1 VRKLAAT
8 VALAGIAALAALVIP
23 VAASAHPLGNFTI
36 NRFSRLETSGP
47 RLYVLYVLDM
57 AEIPT
62 FQAGRIDQRAYAR
75 RIARNAEL
83 SVEGRRARLTPVAHA
98 LAHPRG
104 AGGLRTTRLEL
115 VLRGPILHEQSKV
128 IYQDNN
134 YRGRIGWKEIVV
146 GAKAHSISDD
156 LRAYPKDLLQSPL
169 DVTRVVTQLAPND
182 GRATPPALTRGRALQ
197 APDRVADSGFAR
209 LIGRRHLSALVIVA
223 SLAAALFWGA
233 AHALS
238 PGHGK
243 TIVTAYLVGSRGTP
257 LHAALLGLIVTAT
270 HTVGVFALG
279 LVTLSLSQFIV
290 PDRLY
295 PWLNLVSGLLVV
307 GVGAAVLWTR
317 LRHRLA
323 YARAR
328 AGAHHHRHHHDHGH
342 GNHHG
347 ADLGW
352 RSLVGVGVSGGLL
365 PCPSAL
371 VVLLAAIS
379 LHRVAFG
386 LLLIVAFSAGL
397 ALSITAVGLVAV
409 LAKRAFGRVGFDG
422 RIVGLLPAVS
432 ALVILVAG
440 VAMTARAVPKLG

>member
-1 VRKLAAT
+1 VRRLAVT
-8 VALAGIAALAALVIP
+8 VVLAGVAAVAALVLP
-23 VAASAHPLGNFTI
+23 AAASAHPLGNFTI

-62 FQAGRIDQRAYAR
+62 FQAGRIDPRAYAR

-83 SVEGRRARLTPVAHA
+83 DVDGRRARLAPVAHA

-115 VLRGPILHEQSKV
+115 VLRGPILHGRSRV
-128 IYQDNN
+128 VYHDNN
-134 YRGRIGWKEIVV
+134 YRARIGWKEIVV
-146 GAKAHSISDD
+146 GTDAHSVSDE

-169 DVTRVVTQLAPND
+169 DVTSVATELAPT
-182 GRATPPALTRGRALQ
+182 GGPATPPALTRGRALQ

-209 LIGRRHLSALVIVA
+209 LIGRRHLGALVIVA
-223 SLAAALFWGA
+223 SLAAALSWGA

-257 LHAALLGLIVTAT
+257 LHAALLGLIVTVT
-270 HTVGVFALG
+270 HTIGVFALG
-279 LVTLSLSQFIV
+279 LVTLSLSQFVV

-307 GVGAAVLWTR
+307 GVGAAVLWSR
-317 LRHRLA
+317 IRHRLA
-323 YARAR
+323 HARAR
-328 AGAHHHRHHHDHGH
+328 RHDHGH
-342 GNHHG
+342 HHH

-397 ALSITAVGLVAV
+397 ALSITGVGLVAV
-409 LAKRAFGRVGFDG
+409 LAKRAFNRVSFDG
-422 RIVGLLPAVS
+422 RLIGLLPAVS

-440 VAMTARAVPKLG
+440 IAMTARAVPKLG